1 MVPGKHVTPQLEEGR
16 SAGHDKGACMAGEY
30 SRRTNGFLLY

>member
-16 SAGHDKGACMAGEY
+16 SVEHDKEAGMAGEF
-30 SRRTNGFLLY
+30 SRRTDGFLLY